1 MSINFKVTPKFNPTK
16 PEDPPRYYA
25 RVVTAG
31 KRLTTDQFCEQIA
44 DISTV
49 STIDVKA
56 VLNAFRH
63 VIPIRMREGW
73 RLNIVD
79 LFDIYPSVS
88 GSGSDTA
95 EDFNVGE
102 HVDRIK
108 VNVTVKKQLH
118 DAVRNA
124 ELEKATWLE
133 PKEEEAEGEKK
144 ASAGK

>member
-79 LFDIYPSVS
+79 LFDIYP
-88 GSGSDTA
+88 
-95 EDFNVGE
+95 
-102 HVDRIK
+102 
-108 VNVTVKKQLH
+108 
-118 DAVRNA
+118 
-124 ELEKATWLE
+124 
-133 PKEEEAEGEKK
+133 
-144 ASAGK
+144 ASPAADPTPQKTLMWANMWIALK